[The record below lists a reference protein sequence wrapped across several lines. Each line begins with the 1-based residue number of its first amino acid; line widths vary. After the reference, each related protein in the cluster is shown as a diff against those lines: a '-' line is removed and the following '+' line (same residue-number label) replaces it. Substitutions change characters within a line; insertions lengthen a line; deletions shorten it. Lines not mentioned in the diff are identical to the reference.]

1 MAQLMQNLKHG
12 LHYATTPQEQ
22 EEMEKIGWF
31 AIDEHPAIEKARK
44 MKLALTSKYDIIEPQ
59 EPVKAKLGR
68 PSKLSNLGGS
78 NGNSS
83 TSYKSKP

>member
-1 MAQLMQNLKHG
+1 MSQLMQHLGHG
-12 LHYATTPQEQ
+12 LHYATNKQEQ

-44 MKLALTSKYDIIEPQ
+44 MKLALTPKSGIIEPQ
-59 EPVKAKLGR
+59 EAPKAKLGR
-68 PSKLSNLGGS
+68 PSKLTLGGS

-83 TSYKSKP
+83 NRYQS

>member
-1 MAQLMQNLKHG
+1 MSQLMQHLGHG
-12 LHYATTPQEQ
+12 LHYAASPQEQ

-31 AIDEHPAIEKARK
+31 AISEHPAIEKERK
-44 MKLALTSKYDIIEPQ
+44 MKLALTPKDVIIEPQ
-59 EPVKAKLGR
+59 EAHKAKLGR

-83 TSYKSKP
+83 NSYKS